1 MPNTLHDMT
10 PPRAPASTPS
20 ARLARRVVAR
30 WLAALRG
37 LRAPHG
43 AGHGPSAARAG
54 ADRGRLT
61 HGTPGAVVLALLLAS
76 VIAPAWGQPSA
87 AATRFSFATTP
98 GALAKTARPLQVT
111 LAIEPRFEP
120 DGAAS
125 SFDGEV
131 RLRFAVQ
138 APMTQL
144 ELHGSELT
152 VEASTLDGRALPAP
166 TASPDGQRLRWAVPS
181 GLAVGEHE
189 LHVRYRGRIGTGA
202 DGLYRLESPSPQG
215 TRHVLATQME
225 PTGARRLLPLWDEPV
240 FRVPFTV
247 SVVVPVGQTVV
258 ANGESTRRE
267 PLPPREA
274 GGPARE
280 RWHFET
286 TPAMPSYLLAMFIGP
301 FDSLEDASERP
312 HLRVLTMP
320 GRAEEAA
327 LALQATRALLREYTD
342 YFGQPYTLPKLD
354 QIALPGGFGG
364 AMENWGAIAYHEAA
378 LLHDPQNSPP
388 MRRMEVWSIVA
399 HEVAHQWFGNLVT
412 MAWWDN
418 LWLNEG
424 FATWIAARAAQKL
437 NPADPV
443 WAEAA
448 LDVDRAME
456 DDAMASSLPVRR
468 PVRDDREAFASFDAI
483 TYQKGMAFIRMLEQW
498 LGPEVFRDG
507 LRRYMAAH
515 AMGNTTTADL
525 WHHLEA
531 ASGRPVADIADRWVR
546 RRGMPVVS
554 VASRCEGGR
563 LQVALGQSRF
573 ALGAPPDKTVRRV
586 KPQAPDHDLWP
597 IPLTLGRYDAQG
609 GLTERRS
616 VFLREA
622 EGVETFEGCGGLVKA
637 NVEGA
642 GYYRSRPSPADAAR
656 LTAAFATLPE
666 TDRLNLMTD
675 TWALVLAGQ
684 SPASDWLR
692 LVERLGGEPS
702 PAVWQAALRGIDRFD
717 ALLAGQGPAA
727 HSTEVEPQAAGGAHT
742 EPQAV
747 RVTRPKPAPRAG
759 PSEHGVMTPTLVAWR
774 ARLAGL
780 AAQRLD
786 ALGLQP
792 RASDGERD
800 LALRDLLI
808 GALGRL
814 DHAPTVAAT
823 QALWRQAVPPSAATI
838 EGLPASIRQGVLQ
851 SVGRHADAAT
861 FAALRRLARTE
872 GDAGQRELLWHAVG
886 SVRDDAL
893 AREAAAIA
901 LTDEAPPD
909 HSPWLLASLADA
921 GHPALAWSTLTDHA
935 KTVTRRMTPW
945 ERSLL
950 APAVLKRSGQRAQAE
965 VLLAW
970 QRQQLGP
977 TGMTPAR
984 RGADTIRVNAALAQR
999 ALPVVKAWAGE
1010 APR

>member
-10 PPRAPASTPS
+10 PPRAPASTTS
-20 ARLARRVVAR
+20 AGLARRAVAR
-30 WLAALRG
+30 WLAAFGG

-43 AGHGPSAARAG
+43 AGLVPSTARAAAR
-54 ADRGRLT
+54 RSRST
-61 HGTPGAVVLALLLAS
+61 HGTPDAVVLALLLAS
-76 VIAPAWGQPSA
+76 VVAPAWGQASA
-87 AATRFSFATTP
+87 NAPRFSFATTP

-138 APMTQL
+138 APMPQL

-166 TASPDGQRLRWAVPS
+166 TASADGQRLRWAVPG
-181 GLAVGEHE
+181 GLSVGEHE
-189 LHVRYRGRIGTGA
+189 LHVRYRGRIGSGA
-202 DGLYRLESPSPQG
+202 DGLYRIESPTPQG

-258 ANGESTRRE
+258 ANGELTRRE

-378 LLHDPQNSPP
+378 LLHDPATSPP

-424 FATWIAARAAQKL
+424 FATWMAARAAQKL

-468 PVRDDREAFASFDAI
+468 PVVDDREAFASFDAI

-531 ASGRPVADIADRWVR
+531 ASGRPIADIADRWVR
-546 RRGMPVVS
+546 RRGLPVVS

-586 KPQAPDHDLWP
+586 KPQAPGDDLWP
-597 IPLTLGRYDAQG
+597 IPLTLGRYDAKG
-609 GLTERRS
+609 RLTEQRS

-622 EGVETFEGCGGLVKA
+622 EETETFLGCDGLIKA
-637 NVEGA
+637 NVDGA

-656 LTAAFATLPE
+656 LAALYGMVSE
-666 TDRLNLMTD
+666 TDRLNLMSD

-684 SPASDWLR
+684 APASDWLR

-702 PAVWQAALRGIDRFD
+702 PAVWQAALRGIDRLD
-717 ALLAGQGPAA
+717 ALLAEQGPAA
-727 HSTEVEPQAAGGAHT
+727 PRKKDGAAVAGRDAPAGG
-742 EPQAV
+742 
-747 RVTRPKPAPRAG
+747 
-759 PSEHGVMTPTLVAWR
+759 PSALGAWR

-786 ALGLQP
+786 GLGLQP
-792 RASDGERD
+792 RPTDSERQ

-823 QALWRQAVPPSAATI
+823 QALWRQAVPASAASI
-838 EGLPASIRQGVLQ
+838 DGLPASIRQGVLQ

-872 GDAGQRELLWHAVG
+872 GDAGQRELLWRAVG

-909 HSPWLLASLADA
+909 DSPWLLASLADA
-921 GHPALAWSTLTDHA
+921 GHPALAWSTLTGHA

-965 VLLAW
+965 TLLAW